1 MITPEFVIA
10 FAQKAIILTISLAM
24 PMLGLG
30 LIAGLTISVFQA
42 VTQIQEMTLTFVPKI
57 ICVFLGLLF
66 AAPWML
72 EKLISF
78 TSNILENIPMYIR

>member
-1 MITPEFVIA
+1 MTPEFVIA
-10 FAQKAIILTISLAM
+10 FAKQAITLTILLAM

-57 ICVFLGLLF
+57 LAVFIGLLF
-66 AAPWML
+66 AAPWMM
-72 EKLISF
+72 EKLMEF
-78 TSNILENIPMYIR
+78 TTNIITNIPMYIR

>member
-1 MITPEFVIA
+1 MTPEFVVELAKEAIA
-10 FAQKAIILTISLAM
+10 LMILLSL

-30 LIAGLTISVFQA
+30 LAVGLMVSVFQA

-57 ICVFLGLLF
+57 LAVFLGLLF

-72 EKLISF
+72 EKITSF
-78 TSNILENIPMYIR
+78 TIHMIENIPAYIR

>member
-1 MITPEFVIA
+1 MTPEFVVELATEGIA
-10 FAQKAIILTISLAM
+10 LTILLSM

-30 LIAGLTISVFQA
+30 LAVGLMVSVFQA

-57 ICVFLGLLF
+57 LAVFIGLLF

-72 EKLISF
+72 EKITSF
-78 TSNILENIPMYIR
+78 TIHLIENIPAYIR

>member
-1 MITPEFVIA
+1 MTPEFVIE
-10 FAQKAIILTISLAM
+10 FAKQAIILTILVSL

-30 LIAGLTISVFQA
+30 LIAGLIISVFQA

-57 ICVFLGLLF
+57 LAVFIGLLF
-66 AAPWML
+66 AAPWMM

-78 TSNILENIPMYIR
+78 TSNIITNIPMYIR

>member
-1 MITPEFVIA
+1 MTPEFVIA
-10 FAQKAIILTISLAM
+10 LAKQAIVLTISLSM

-30 LIAGLTISVFQA
+30 LMAGLIISVFQA

-57 ICVFLGLLF
+57 LAVFAGLLF

-72 EKLISF
+72 EELIAF
-78 TSNILENIPMYIR
+78 TANILENLPMYIR

>member
-1 MITPEFVIA
+1 MTPEFVIA
-10 FAQKAIILTISLAM
+10 FAKDAILLTIYLSM

-30 LIAGLTISVFQA
+30 MIAGLAVSVFQA

-57 ICVFLGLLF
+57 IAVFLGLLF

-72 EKLISF
+72 EKMTAF
-78 TSNILENIPMYIR
+78 TANILENIPMYIR

>member
-1 MITPEFVIA
+1 MTPEFVVE
-10 FAQKAIILTISLAM
+10 FAKQAITLTIYLSM

-30 LIAGLTISVFQA
+30 LVAGLVISVFQA

-57 ICVFLGLLF
+57 IAVFLGLLF

-72 EKLISF
+72 DQMTTF
-78 TSNILENIPMYIR
+78 TINVLENIPMYIR

>member
-1 MITPEFVIA
+1 MTPEFVLE
-10 FAQKAIILTISLAM
+10 FAKQAIILTILLSM

-57 ICVFLGLLF
+57 LAVFIGLLF
-66 AAPWML
+66 AAPWMM
-72 EKLISF
+72 EKLMAF
-78 TSNILENIPMYIR
+78 TSNIITNIPMYIR

>member
-1 MITPEFVIA
+1 MTPEFVIA
-10 FAQKAIILTISLAM
+10 FAKQAITLTILLAM

-30 LIAGLTISVFQA
+30 LVAGLTISVFQA

-57 ICVFLGLLF
+57 LAVFIGLLF

-72 EKLISF
+72 EKLMAF
-78 TSNILENIPMYIR
+78 TTNVINNIPMYIR

>member
-1 MITPEFVIA
+1 MTPEFVVELAKEAIA
-10 FAQKAIILTISLAM
+10 LTILLSL

-30 LIAGLTISVFQA
+30 LAVGLMVSVFQA

-57 ICVFLGLLF
+57 LAVFLGLLF

-72 EKLISF
+72 EKITSF
-78 TSNILENIPMYIR
+78 TFHLIENIPAYIR

>member
-1 MITPEFVIA
+1 MTPEFIVE
-10 FAQKAIILTISLAM
+10 FAKQAILLTIYLSM

-30 LIAGLTISVFQA
+30 LIAGLIISVFQA

-57 ICVFLGLLF
+57 IAVFLGLLF

-72 EKLISF
+72 EEMTSF
-78 TSNILENIPMYIR
+78 TVNVFENIPMYIR

>member
-1 MITPEFVIA
+1 MTPEFVIE
-10 FAQKAIILTISLAM
+10 FAKKAITLTILLSM

-57 ICVFLGLLF
+57 IAVFIGLLV
-66 AAPWML
+66 AAPWMM
-72 EKLISF
+72 EKLMAF
-78 TSNILENIPMYIR
+78 TTNIITNIPMYIR